1 MKINFQNEFSKRLT
15 TSLILMI
22 LLIGIFSIGN
32 IGIYLMIMV
41 LSFFSFSEINNLK
54 DFKIKLQF
62 YIPFLI
68 IICFLISK
76 SKILDLSDQILLI
89 FYSLSSLFIIVSLFQ
104 KSNIHFSII
113 GFLINST
120 FFSIIYI
127 ITNQNLEYRLI
138 FIIVTIISLCDI
150 FAYLTGKKFG
160 KNKIFP
166 KISPNKT
173 VEGYIGGAFC
183 SLFLFTIIFLYY
195 NLKDLSLVIYVIVII
210 MSAFIGDLYVSF
222 FKRKLNIKDLGKL
235 FPGHGGVLDRID
247 SWLFSFPLS
256 FLILY
261 FNQVDLNP

>member
-1 MKINFQNEFSKRLT
+1 MKIDFQNELITRST
-15 TSLILMI
+15 TSLILI
-22 LLIGIFSIGN
+22 IVLIGTFSIGN
-32 IGIYLMIMV
+32 IGIYLMVML

-76 SKILDLSDQILLI
+76 SKTFILSDQFLLI
-89 FYSLSSLFIIVSLFQ
+89 FYSLSSLFIITSLFQ

-138 FIIVTIISLCDI
+138 FIIVTIISLCDT
-150 FAYLTGKKFG
+150 FAYVTGKKFG
-160 KNKIFP
+160 KYKIFP

-173 VEGYIGGAFC
+173 IEGYIGGAIC

-195 NLKDLSLVIYVIVII
+195 NLNDLSLFLYVGII
-210 MSAFIGDLYVSF
+210 IISSFIGDLYVSF

-261 FNQVDLNP
+261 FNQVNFNS

>member
-15 TSLILMI
+15 TSLILII

-68 IICFLISK
+68 IIYFLISK

-104 KSNIHFSII
+104 KTNIHFSII
-113 GFLINST
+113 GFLINSS

-160 KNKIFP
+160 KYKIFP

-173 VEGYIGGAFC
+173 VEGYIGGTFC

-195 NLKDLSLVIYVIVII
+195 NLKDVSLIIYVFIII
-210 MSAFIGDLYVSF
+210 MSSFIGDLYVSF
-222 FKRKLNIKDLGKL
+222 FKRKLNIKDLGKI

-247 SWLFSFPLS
+247 SWLFAFPLS
-256 FLILY
+256 CLMLY
-261 FNQVDLNP
+261 LSEI

>member
-15 TSLILMI
+15 TSLILII
-22 LLIGIFSIGN
+22 LLIGIFLIGN
-32 IGIYLMIMV
+32 IGIYLMVMV

-68 IICFLISK
+68 ITCFLISK
-76 SKILDLSDQILLI
+76 SKIFNLSDQFLLI
-89 FYSLSSLFIIVSLFQ
+89 FYSLRSLFIIISLFK

-120 FFSIIYI
+120 FFSIIYLI
-127 ITNQNLEYRLI
+127 LNQNLEYKLI
-138 FIIVTIISLCDI
+138 FIILTIISLCDT
-150 FAYLTGKKFG
+150 FAYLIGKRFG
-160 KNKIFP
+160 KYKIFP

-173 VEGYIGGAFC
+173 IEGYIGGVFC
-183 SLFLFTIIFLYY
+183 SLFLITIIFAYY
-195 NLKDLSLVIYVIVII
+195 NLQDLYLILYVIIII
-210 MSAFIGDLYVSF
+210 MSSFVGDLYVSF
-222 FKRKLNIKDLGKL
+222 FKRKLNIKDFGNL

-261 FNQVDLNP
+261 FN